1 MTDLETRPV
10 PPELS
15 MFTRIEATQQ
25 TCGLLIVHLMAQVQL
40 DDPKLTDAERES
52 LIIQASG
59 APVLFIPEA

>member
-1 MTDLETRPV
+1 MTDLETRSV

>member
-10 PPELS
+10 PPEPS

-40 DDPKLTDAERES
+40 DDPKLTDAEREA